1 MEALPEAISWCE
13 VSAEAIRANVAT
25 LRRGLSQ
32 GTELGIVV
40 KSNAYGHG
48 LAACAGVFIAT
59 GADWLIVNSVGEAI
73 ALRALA
79 RESPIYIWRTGV
91 PR

>member
-13 VSAEAIRANVAT
+13 VSAEAIRANLAI

-48 LAACAGVFIAT
+48 LAACAGVFVAA
-59 GADWLIVNSVGEAI
+59 GADWPIVNSVGEAYCP
-73 ALRALA
+73 A
-79 RESPIYIWRTGV
+79 RVGSRVAHLCLRTGV